1 MEEDRKK
8 TKKMV
13 QGEQPRQGSHRGGY
27 KRDKLSRFFLPL
39 QLPHGREYKQVFPGE
54 FSRLVHTAP
63 IENLRQFRRA
73 SMYPRETSSGRARR
87 RESCGKM
94 QEKGGERRSSWK
106 RRKVPKRC
114 RARCRSIPRKNAFW
128 GPIHAAIVPRKR
140 ECMRRLLEM
149 WMRFRVMIIGP
160 RWLWQRIGNDNRNTR
175 NWKFGEDVQKN
186 FIRDEVRN

>member
-1 MEEDRKK
+1 MLDKKKKGNVWRKIEKK
-8 TKKMV
+8 TKKVV
-13 QGEQPRQGSHRGGY
+13 QGEQPRQGSHCSGY

-94 QEKGGERRSSWK
+94 QEKGVREGRVGKEEKYRRD
-106 RRKVPKRC
+106 V
-114 RARCRSIPRKNAFW
+114 ALV
-128 GPIHAAIVPRKR
+128 AAQFRVKMLSGGRYT
-140 ECMRRLLEM
+140 RLLCRENANACVVCQKCECD
-149 WMRFRVMIIGP
+149 FA
-160 RWLWQRIGNDNRNTR
+160 LW
-175 NWKFGEDVQKN
+175 
-186 FIRDEVRN
+186 